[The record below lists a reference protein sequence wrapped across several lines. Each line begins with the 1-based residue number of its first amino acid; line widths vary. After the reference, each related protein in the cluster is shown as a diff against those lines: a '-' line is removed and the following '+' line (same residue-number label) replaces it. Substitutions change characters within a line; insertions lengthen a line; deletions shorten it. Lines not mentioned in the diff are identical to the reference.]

1 MRWDVGIDLGTESVR
16 MAELKSGPTLEA
28 AAALAFRDGRESPV
42 CGGDAAARL
51 DGRTCMG
58 M

>member
-28 AAALAFRDGRESPV
+28 A
-42 CGGDAAARL
+42 GGAGVSRRARVAGL
-51 DGRTCMG
+51 RR
-58 M
+58 